1 MTPTT
6 KPVARAKP
14 PARATTTMTVQLVP
28 WQAKILAAIY
38 HLGPGKIHPYED
50 IVVSA
55 FEHFPDEQRF
65 QLRGHPQ
72 YPDSSDLHKPLYKE
86 LKRAG
91 YVTARDK
98 RFGLTPLG
106 TAVAQQYMES
116 LGGGIAPA
124 LVMRLDREN
133 EKELKRLMSTE
144 AVKRFQERGFATV
157 IDTDFHEFFRTSVR
171 MPLRGTGTFEG
182 RLAQVAAVIEQARK
196 TGNTDAEIAEEVR
209 LALLVKF
216 EALVAAMEGKP

>member
-1 MTPTT
+1 MATP
-6 KPVARAKP
+6 KPATRAKKT
-14 PARATTTMTVQLVP
+14 AGATKTLTVQLVP

-55 FEHFPDEQRF
+55 FEHFRDEPRF

-106 TAVAQQYMES
+106 ATVAQQYMES
-116 LGGGIAPA
+116 LGGGSAPG

-144 AVKRFQERGFATV
+144 AVKRFQEHGFATV

-171 MPLRGTGTFEG
+171 MQKLRGTHTFEG
-182 RLAQVAAVIEQARK
+182 RLAQVAAVIEQSRR
-196 TGNTDAEIAEEVR
+196 TGQAEAQIAEQVR
-209 LALLVKF
+209 LALLEKF
-216 EALVAAMEGKP
+216 KALIVLMEGKP